1 MSQAE
6 ERVTLTRRIAA
17 PAETIFAIVGHSQGH
32 ADLDGSG
39 MLVGPIDPKPLTEV
53 GQTFDM
59 DMDRAPLNDIPGLG
73 TYQVR
78 NTVTKLEPNRLV
90 EWTIG
95 GIDTPPLG
103 HVYGFELAPDGDGT
117 TVTHYCDWSN
127 IVEQLRAAG
136 REWPIVPVSM
146 LEVSMDN
153 LTRLAEEATSA

>member
-1 MSQAE
+1 VTD

-17 PAETIFAIVGHSQGH
+17 SPETIFAIVGSSQGH

-39 MLVGPIDPKPLTEV
+39 MLVGAIDPKPLTEV

-59 DMDRAPLNDIPGLG
+59 DMDRTPLNDIPGLKEY
-73 TYQVR
+73 TVR

-95 GIDTPPLG
+95 GVDTPPLG
-103 HVYGFELAPDGDGT
+103 HVYGFELTPDGDGT

-127 IVEQLRAAG
+127 IVEQLRASG

-153 LTRLAEEATSA
+153 LTRLAQEAARP

>member
-1 MSQAE
+1 MPVHD

-17 PAETIFAIVGHSQGH
+17 SPETIYAIVSHSQGH

-39 MLVGPIDPKPLTEV
+39 MLVGPIDPKQLTEV

-59 DMDRAPLNDIPGLG
+59 DMDREPLNDIPGLG
-73 TYQVR
+73 KYQVR
-78 NTVTKLEPNRLV
+78 NTITRIEPNRLV

-95 GIDTPPLG
+95 GIDSPPLG
-103 HVYGFELAPDGDGT
+103 HVYGFELEADGDGT
-117 TVTHYCDWSN
+117 NVTHYCDWSN

-136 REWPIVPVSM
+136 REWPIVPESM

-153 LTRLAEEATSA
+153 LTRLAESR

>member
-1 MSQAE
+1 M
-6 ERVTLTRRIAA
+6 
-17 PAETIFAIVGHSQGH
+17 
-32 ADLDGSG
+32 
-39 MLVGPIDPKPLTEV
+39 
-53 GQTFDM
+53 
-59 DMDRAPLNDIPGLG
+59 
-73 TYQVR
+73 R

-95 GIDTPPLG
+95 GIDSPPLG
-103 HVYGFELAPDGDGT
+103 HVYGFELAPEGDGSAT

-153 LTRLAEEATSA
+153 LTRLAEARS